1 MTPNGHRITVSI
13 KLSVDEAAQMDAERG
28 TIPRGTWCR
37 DRLAFTPAAEDDT
50 RNRSRRPPAVK
61 GGQDGSAGV
70 RKPQQSSGLPGV
82 AAPRGAQPSPPQVVF
97 SPPVRSPIAPA
108 TDPAVC
114 KHKHVAKGWC
124 NECKTGGH

>member
-1 MTPNGHRITVSI
+1 MSGKMTPNGHRITVSI

-28 TIPRGTWCR
+28 TVPRGTWCR

-50 RNRSRRPPAVK
+50 RNRSRRPPSFK

-97 SPPVRSPIAPA
+97 SPPVRSP
-108 TDPAVC
+108 
-114 KHKHVAKGWC
+114 
-124 NECKTGGH
+124 